1 MLGKV
6 LLLKA
11 TSLLVFFFFVNKV
24 FEKRVD
30 NRIVNHLEKCG
41 LFFISTMILGVL
53 DQLQIFR
60 QFSLIELLGSLA
72 GLQLLEL

>member
-11 TSLLVFFFFVNKV
+11 TSLLVFFSVVNKV

-41 LFFISTMILGVL
+41 LFLISTMILGVL

>member
-11 TSLLVFFFFVNKV
+11 TSLLVFFSVVNKV

-41 LFFISTMILGVL
+41 LFF
-53 DQLQIFR
+53 DFHYDFR
-60 QFSLIELLGSLA
+60 CS
-72 GLQLLEL
+72 